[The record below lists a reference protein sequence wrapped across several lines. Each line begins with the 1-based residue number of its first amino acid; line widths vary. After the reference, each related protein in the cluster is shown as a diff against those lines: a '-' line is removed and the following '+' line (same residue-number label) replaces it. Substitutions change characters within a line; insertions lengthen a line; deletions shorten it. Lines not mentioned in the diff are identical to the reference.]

1 MNLEEELEQEMLN
14 MYKRAGEET
23 GYWGNY
29 FLRAVRK
36 NGGLVTAKK
45 MLTEQSK
52 TTPAKG
58 LQALTKAKRL
68 DLSLEALVLQPKL
81 QSLFNKIELDE
92 ARRRLSPFSEM
103 YFPNGKNVNISP
115 STWILQGNPKRFN
128 IDDYLSRYSYIYWSA
143 PKHQKDFNI
152 GDSIYIWRSGEEAG
166 VIAYGILEE
175 LPTPLS
181 QVRFPN
187 ALGDDL
193 WRSQYDSPTEI
204 KIGVHLEQIRL
215 SLGEGMLERELVKRN
230 PILGKNHIITQPN
243 NTIFKFDEIQ
253 SRELA
258 RLWNNDGEN
267 YGQPFSDPFS
277 ASEGSIELRYHYQRE
292 RSTILI
298 KKKKEDYKKTYNK
311 LECEICG
318 FSFEK
323 NYPTKLGKDFIE
335 AHHKIPLSKINA
347 TIKTTLEDLLLVC
360 SNCHRMIHRTKECE
374 INLQELILYFKERE
388 IA

>member
-1 MNLEEELEQEMLN
+1 MNIEKELEQEMLS

-29 FLRAVRK
+29 FLRAVRN

-58 LQALTKAKRL
+58 LQALTNAKRL
-68 DLSLEALVLQPKL
+68 DLSLEALVLQPKF
-81 QSLFNKIELDE
+81 QSLFNKTELDE
-92 ARRRLSPFSEM
+92 ARRRLSPFSDS
-103 YFPNGKNVNISP
+103 YFPNGKNINISL

-143 PKHQKDFNI
+143 PKYQKDFNI
-152 GDSIYIWRSGEEAG
+152 GDSIYIWRAGEEAG
-166 VIAYGILEE
+166 VIAYGVLEE

-193 WRSQYDSPTEI
+193 WRNKDDSPTEI

-215 SLGEGMLERELVKRN
+215 NRGEGMLERELVKRN
-230 PILGKNHIITQPN
+230 PILGKNRIITQPN
-243 NTIFKFDEIQ
+243 DTVFKFDETQ
-253 SRELA
+253 SHELA
-258 RLWNNDGEN
+258 RLWNNDGEKYN
-267 YGQPFSDPFS
+267 QPFIDTFS
-277 ASEGSIELRYHYQRE
+277 VSEGSIELRYHYQRE

-298 KKKKEDYKKTYNK
+298 KRKKEEFKKVHEK
-311 LECEICG
+311 LECEICR
-318 FSFEK
+318 FSFEE

-347 TIKTTLEDLLLVC
+347 TIKTTLEDLILVC

-374 INLQELILYFKERE
+374 NNLQELMQYFKERE